1 MPSAIHWQLKFRV
14 RKQAAFD
21 KCLARVVPLLGPG
34 SVASDGQPYWKLP
47 ELWECTASTPVGG
60 ESVAV
65 QVLECLLAANR
76 LGTGWHVFGSL
87 SAESAVGFT
96 GVFSVRENGRSS
108 RVAGLEWAS
117 FDLG

>member
-1 MPSAIHWQLKFRV
+1 MFRV
-14 RKQAAFD
+14 RKQASFD
-21 KCLARVVPLLGPG
+21 KCLARTVPLLGPG
-34 SVASDGQPYWKLP
+34 SVVSGGQPYWKMP
-47 ELWECTASTPVGG
+47 ELWECTASTPVAGTSAA
-60 ESVAV
+60 E

-76 LGTGWHVFGSL
+76 VGIGWHVFGSL
-87 SAESAVGFT
+87 SNESAEGFT